1 MDFGKRF
8 SQHNNRPAPVILQ
21 TCERCSGTGRVRER
35 GQQIIC
41 KVCAGTGK
49 VNAKLNCAS

>member
-8 SQHNNRPAPVILQ
+8 SKHNKRTAPVIQQ

-35 GQQIIC
+35 GHPITC
-41 KVCAGTGK
+41 KVCGGTGK
-49 VNAKLNCAS
+49 VRAKMDRAS

>member
-8 SQHNNRPAPVILQ
+8 SRHNRRPAPVIKQ
-21 TCERCSGTGRVRER
+21 TCERCSGTGRIRER
-35 GQQIIC
+35 GHQISC

-49 VNAKLNCAS
+49 VSAKIDRAS

>member
-8 SQHNNRPAPVILQ
+8 SKHNKRSAPVIQQ

-35 GQQIIC
+35 GHQIIC

-49 VNAKLNCAS
+49 VSKKMDRAS

>member
-8 SQHNNRPAPVILQ
+8 SKHNNRPAPVILQ

-35 GQQIIC
+35 GHPITC
-41 KVCAGTGK
+41 KVCGGTGK
-49 VNAKLNCAS
+49 VRAKMDRAS